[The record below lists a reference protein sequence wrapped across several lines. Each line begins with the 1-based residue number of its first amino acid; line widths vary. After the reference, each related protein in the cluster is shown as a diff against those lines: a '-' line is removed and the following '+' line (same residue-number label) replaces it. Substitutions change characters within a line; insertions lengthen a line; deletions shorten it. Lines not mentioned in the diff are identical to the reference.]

1 MPAIIFVQV
10 SADCFHLHILAR
22 TSPQEVMNS
31 QPTALTALK
40 CFSFEVRVLKTVKN
54 AEKCGNLDSENS
66 I

>member
-1 MPAIIFVQV
+1 MPAIIFVRV

-40 CFSFEVRVLKTVKN
+40 CFSFEVRVLKTVIYFRKMWQFRLR
-54 AEKCGNLDSENS
+54 K
-66 I
+66 